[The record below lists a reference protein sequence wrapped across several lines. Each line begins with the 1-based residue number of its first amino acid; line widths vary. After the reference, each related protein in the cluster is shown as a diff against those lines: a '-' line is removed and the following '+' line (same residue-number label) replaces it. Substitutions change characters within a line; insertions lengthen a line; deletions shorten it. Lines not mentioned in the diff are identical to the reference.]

1 MKFICALPPLGGVV
15 VRPLAFH
22 LQGRGFDSQAG
33 FLSAIRTQ
41 SSCEKSES
49 LRSVQYR
56 GFPPGTPVS
65 SHRES
70 RQGGLGNTGPQQLA
84 HAAVISLPLWRS

>member
-1 MKFICALPPLGGVV
+1 M

-22 LQGRGFDSQAG
+22 LLGRGFDSQAR
-33 FLSAIRTQ
+33 FLNAIRTQ
-41 SSCEKSES
+41 SSCEKSKS
-49 LRSVQYR
+49 LRSVESR

-70 RQGGLGNTGPQQLA
+70 RQGGLGDTGHSNWFTL
-84 HAAVISLPLWRS
+84 LWCPCPCGEVK